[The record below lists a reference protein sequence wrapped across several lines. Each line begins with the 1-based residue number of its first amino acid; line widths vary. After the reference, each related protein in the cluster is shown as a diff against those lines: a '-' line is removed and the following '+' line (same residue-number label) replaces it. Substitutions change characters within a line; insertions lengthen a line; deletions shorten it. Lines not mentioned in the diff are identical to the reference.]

1 MGRAGGVSV
10 ELLAPRPLSVQHQL
24 AAFDSGEA
32 VLDDWLK
39 RRALAN
45 HVAGASRVFVVADA
59 QGRVYGYYALAA
71 GAVSHKEAIGAVR
84 RNMPDPVP
92 VMVLGR
98 LAVDVQARGRGLGAA
113 LLQDAV
119 RRSLNVAENAGVRAL
134 LVHALHD
141 KARAFYEHYGSHPT
155 PVHALTLML
164 RLSIAGL
171 GTMTR

>member
-98 LAVDVQARGRGLGAA
+98 QGAGGCAIAGCCSALPECGRECGRSRLAGACLARQGTR
-113 LLQDAV
+113 LL
-119 RRSLNVAENAGVRAL
+119 RAL
-134 LVHALHD
+134 WIPAVTGACTDLDASPEHCRAWHD
-141 KARAFYEHYGSHPT
+141 DT
-155 PVHALTLML
+155 LTT
-164 RLSIAGL
+164 G
-171 GTMTR
+171 

>member
-1 MGRAGGVSV
+1 M

-98 LAVDVQARGRGLGAA
+98 LAVDQEFQGRGIGTG
-113 LLQDAV
+113 LLRDAV
-119 RRSLNVAENAGVRAL
+119 LRTVEAAEIAGIRAI
-134 LVHALHD
+134 LVHALSET
-141 KARAFYEHYGSHPT
+141 ARRFYEKHGFIASPVGS
-155 PVHALTLML
+155 
-164 RLSIAGL
+164 
-171 GTMTR
+171 MTVMITITEARKIIDGKE